1 MLNRVVKTTLSCIL
15 QMILVVQEIDYTV
28 DYCKGKAD
36 NSDFFIKKSSFP
48 DPKSVEEQLDLI
60 LSDDL

>member
-1 MLNRVVKTTLSCIL
+1 
-15 QMILVVQEIDYTV
+15 MILVVQEIDYTV